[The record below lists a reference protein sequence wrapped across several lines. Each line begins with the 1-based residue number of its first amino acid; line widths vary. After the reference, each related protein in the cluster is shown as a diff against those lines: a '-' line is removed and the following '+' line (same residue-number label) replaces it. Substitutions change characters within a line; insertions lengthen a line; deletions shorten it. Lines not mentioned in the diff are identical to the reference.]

1 MGCSLGP
8 STVTNGLIIS
18 IDPGNIRSYPGTG
31 TTVTNI
37 VFDGATLST
46 KTAGVGVSVYA
57 SSPSTFSATAGNYIN
72 TNYTL
77 ASGTAFTISM
87 WFKRTSSS
95 YWTILFGNEFWNSS
109 QGFVARL
116 ESPGTSIR
124 FSAGGDFTGISYDNV
139 ALVSSNF
146 NHYTFVKNASGSNSF
161 IYLNGVQVASGSITN
176 ATVSKALLINS
187 RYSNDGV
194 SAGTDSQS
202 SEFSAVLVYDRA
214 LSFAEVLQNY
224 NATKGRYGR

>member
-1 MGCSLGP
+1 MGLSHSP
-8 STVTNGLIIS
+8 SIVMTGLVINL
-18 IDPGNIRSYPGTG
+18 DPGNSRSYSGTG

-37 VFDGATLST
+37 ALDGSTVST
-46 KTAGVGVSVYA
+46 KTAGVGVSAYA

-87 WFKRTSSS
+87 WFKRRSSS
-95 YWTILFGNEFWNSS
+95 YWTVLFGNEIWNSS

-116 ESPGTSIR
+116 ESPGTLIR
-124 FSAGGDFTGISYDNV
+124 FSTGGDFTGISYDNA

-194 SAGTDSQS
+194 SAGIDSQS
-202 SEFSAVLVYDRA
+202 SEFSAVLVYNRA
-214 LSFAEVLQNY
+214 LSFDEVLQNY
-224 NATKGRYGR
+224 NATKGRFGR